1 MGEALLGGAL
11 AGVVFFGIRWL
22 RGFSQRM
29 NEHPAEMTQPRAWIL
44 RLPWFVFP

>member
-29 NEHPAEMTQPRAWIL
+29 NEHPADDLAEGLDTDPEG
-44 RLPWFVFP
+44 P